1 MPVQFDPK
9 IHLAYAAPES
19 RITMEEL
26 GKHGEGIAPVG
37 ITQPF
42 PLLSEE
48 GVRAMREDIFSRH
61 VLDRCTHTIY
71 VDASGD
77 SEGGIRGCRH

>member
-37 ITQPF
+37 ITQVCLVELF
-42 PLLSEE
+42 QAAS
-48 GVRAMREDIFSRH
+48 IH
-61 VLDRCTHTIY
+61 V
-71 VDASGD
+71 
-77 SEGGIRGCRH
+77 